1 MSEKRD
7 KVKHIAF
14 TESEA
19 DKIKD
24 YAKHY
29 GMTSSEF
36 IRQAINDKI
45 RNIENPELTTSSV
58 SNPDL
63 SNQVIKNQELIL
75 EEMKLMKQKFTTIN
89 GIKNGYKSLKELI
102 SDGTYKENLKLKAE
116 KIKDVMKQYDK
127 AFTPKEIKNLTGF
140 DLKSIDIALTSNQ
153 DIFKLNMNGRWVL
166 YE

>member
-7 KVKHIAF
+7 KIKHIAF

-24 YAKHY
+24 YSKQY

-58 SNPDL
+58 SNHNF
-63 SNQVIKNQELIL
+63 SNQVIKSQELIL
-75 EEMKLMKQKFTTIN
+75 EELKLLKQKFTTIN
-89 GIKNGYKSLKELI
+89 GIKKGYKSLKELI
-102 SDGTYKENLKLKAE
+102 SDGTYKENLKLKTD
-116 KIKDVMKQYDK
+116 KIQSIMKENPKGY
-127 AFTPKEIKNLTGF
+127 TPKQLEVITNF
-140 DLKSIDIALTSNQ
+140 DLKSIDLALTSNQ
-153 DIFKLNMNGRWVL
+153 DIFKFNMNGRWELV
-166 YE
+166 

>member
-1 MSEKRD
+1 MVEKRD

-45 RNIENPELTTSSV
+45 RNIEHPELITSSV
-58 SNPDL
+58 KNSNL

-89 GIKNGYKSLKELI
+89 GIKKGYKSLKELM
-102 SDGTYKENLKLKAE
+102 SEGTYKENLKLKADKIQSIMKE
-116 KIKDVMKQYDK
+116 KPKGYL
-127 AFTPKEIKNLTGF
+127 PKEIGAITNF
-140 DLKSIDIALTSNQ
+140 DLKSIDLTLTSNSTL
-153 DIFKLNMNGRWVL
+153 FKLNMNGRWVL
-166 YE
+166 NE